1 MIIFEEGIL
10 MVDSKTKRIWLSC
23 LFAYCYLMG
32 FIDPSGQNMTNS
44 GLVMGR
50 AIGMFGMGGVVA
62 LIAAII
68 NLFKKE
74 KTKLVFIVWTISTF
88 IVSLLGTGLVEPKN
102 YF

>member
-1 MIIFEEGIL
+1 ML
-10 MVDSKTKRIWLSC
+10 DSKTKKIWLGS

-32 FIDPSGQNMTNS
+32 FIDPSGQNMTNG
-44 GLVMGR
+44 GLVTGR
-50 AIGMFGMGGVVA
+50 AIAMFGMGGVVA
-62 LIAAII
+62 LIAAIFT
-68 NLFKKE
+68 LFRKE